1 MSWDVRFH
9 PVAQAELNALLATDQ
24 AAVLNAIEKLIAM
37 GPQLPFPHQS
47 HIEGGEGIREL
58 RPRSGRSRW
67 RAFYGQLDTTFVIAA
82 IGPEAAVDSRG
93 FARAVEA
100 ATVRLAAL
108 EP

>member
-1 MSWDVRFH
+1 M
-9 PVAQAELNALLATDQ
+9 LNA
-24 AAVLNAIEKLIAM
+24 VEKLIAL

-58 RPRSGRSRW
+58 RPRRGRSRW
-67 RAFYGQLDTTFVIAA
+67 RALYGQVEATFVIAA

-100 ATVRLAAL
+100 ATDRLAAL